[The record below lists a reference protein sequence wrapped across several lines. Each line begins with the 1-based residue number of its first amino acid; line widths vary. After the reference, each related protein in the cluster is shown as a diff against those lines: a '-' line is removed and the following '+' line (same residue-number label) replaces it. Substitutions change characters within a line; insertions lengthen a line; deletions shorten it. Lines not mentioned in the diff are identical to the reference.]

1 MGLALIL
8 TSLGIGY
15 QLGTLSNSN
24 PTVTPSN
31 DAKKIISE
39 PKEMTEKAED
49 ENIDEDEE
57 LEDIPDGDLGS
68 ISAGFLEP
76 CKLVRLIIR
85 GIYHLLFNWHRF
97 WLFVRILK

>member
-1 MGLALIL
+1 M
-8 TSLGIGY
+8 
-15 QLGTLSNSN
+15 
-24 PTVTPSN
+24 TPSN
-31 DAKKIISE
+31 DTNEFIPE
-39 PKEMTEKAED
+39 PKEMTEEAED

-85 GIYHLLFNWHRF
+85 GICRLLYHFPF
-97 WLFVRILK
+97 